1 MSKSVRILGDPYDPP
16 HTHWN
21 RRRYALADTHRRH
34 QLGGAARP
42 AVKVF
47 QLPGFL
53 ASPRVSKV
61 TLAMAAAEL
70 LGDKLP
76 VHDLLRLLANMMLQ
90 TQSEAMHVY

>member
-1 MSKSVRILGDPYDPP
+1 M
-16 HTHWN
+16 
-21 RRRYALADTHRRH
+21 
-34 QLGGAARP
+34 
-42 AVKVF
+42 
-47 QLPGFL
+47 
-53 ASPRVSKV
+53 